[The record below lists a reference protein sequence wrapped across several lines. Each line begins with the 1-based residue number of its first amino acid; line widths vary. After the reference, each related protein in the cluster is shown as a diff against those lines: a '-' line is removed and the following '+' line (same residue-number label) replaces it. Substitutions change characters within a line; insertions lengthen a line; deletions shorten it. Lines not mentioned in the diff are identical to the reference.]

1 MGDSDLLKIGTGF
14 GSFQK
19 RLVALLIL
27 SAYPHG
33 LHILVTVFITY
44 TPRHRCFVPG
54 VDDVMTAS
62 QNGSGTNTTLFLEN
76 SKNDLLRDY
85 IPWNDD
91 TQWWE
96 QCLRYV
102 NTSDVTASDYNSTT
116 DIVVTSP
123 CDHGWIYELEP
134 GVTSASTEYNWVC
147 DRTWYKTLAM
157 TLQMAGM
164 MVGSLVGS
172 LLSDRYGRR
181 AAFLSNYALAVI
193 AISAL
198 AFNPLMYGIH
208 VLLFLDGWAIIVRG
222 FAVIVLVTEMLPSK
236 WRDATSVVH
245 TIVFSL
251 GYATLPLIAYLAK
264 DWRWT
269 MAICG
274 GIGLLL
280 LPATLFVPE
289 SLGWLLQNN
298 RLKRARKLARRI
310 ATVNQMP
317 VDTTKH
323 LFKEFDYNTQEHELK
338 PMSDANA
345 TDTNRQDG
353 EERLVVSKPNNSD
366 KLSARRYSYIHLV
379 RYPYLRYR
387 ILIYCI
393 CWSSVNLCYFG
404 LSLNTN
410 QLNGNRYLNFF
421 FAALV
426 EPPASLL
433 CLFLI
438 RKLGSRIAFAVQMSI
453 AGLLLIVTPLLQNVH
468 DELSVAT
475 AVLGKLFVAG
485 GYTLVF
491 TCTGDL
497 FPTLLRNQAYGAS
510 SFVSR
515 MVALLVPYILYIGE
529 TTDPSIP
536 YIVMVATAITSSAI
550 VLLLPET
557 KGQQLPNTF
566 QESKAFKSSIK
577 CHRRSEA

>member
-54 VDDVMTAS
+54 
-62 QNGSGTNTTLFLEN
+62 EN

-323 LFKEFDYNTQEHELK
+323 LFKEFDYNTQVSQIH
-338 PMSDANA
+338 
-345 TDTNRQDG
+345 
-353 EERLVVSKPNNSD
+353 RLCFGLNVYD
-366 KLSARRYSYIHLV
+366 LLL

-566 QESKAFKSSIK
+566 QE
-577 CHRRSEA
+577 